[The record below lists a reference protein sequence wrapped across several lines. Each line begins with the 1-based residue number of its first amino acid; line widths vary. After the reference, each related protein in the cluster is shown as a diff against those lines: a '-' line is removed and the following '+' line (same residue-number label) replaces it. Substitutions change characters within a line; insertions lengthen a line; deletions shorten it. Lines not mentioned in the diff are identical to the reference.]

1 MTPISSSSE
10 GISDAALSAAT
21 GRTWAQWFAV
31 LDEQGAPGAPA
42 HGRSPST
49 PAWPHPQ
56 IARWLQTEQ
65 GVDAWWCQG
74 ITVGYEQARGLRLP
88 GQRADGTFEVSASKT
103 LPLEQTRALDVV
115 VAVLSASLGAP
126 ASRSSTAAY
135 ATARWPLPGQVGA
148 VARGGSLLATANP
161 TKNGRTS
168 VTLTNQRLADP
179 DMAAPVKMALSAWL
193 AAAAFEAARGLG

>member
-1 MTPISSSSE
+1 MTPISSSE
-10 GISDAALSAAT
+10 GISDEALTTAT
-21 GRTWAQWFAV
+21 GHTWAEWFEI
-31 LDEQGAPGAPA
+31 LDGQGAAGAPA
-42 HGRSPST
+42 HDGRPRT

-56 IARWLQTEQ
+56 IARWLHDER

-74 ITVGYEQARGLRLP
+74 ITVGYEQARGMRQP

-103 LPLEQTRALDVV
+103 LPLEQAQALDVL

-135 ATARWPLPGQVGA
+135 ATARWPLPGQIGA

-161 TKNGRTS
+161 TKNGRTV
-168 VTLTNQRLADP
+168 VTLTNQRLAD
-179 DMAAPVKMALSAWL
+179 AAALAPVKIALTAWL
-193 AAAAFEAARGLG
+193 AAAGFEATRALG